1 MTTKTLQRRKFIGNG
16 LKGLAGVMLLQHLP
30 ASVMAEY
37 ASGKVTMPLGF
48 QTFPIRDL
56 LSKDFAGTLKMMAG
70 LGYRNV
76 EMCSPSGYVDAGFK
90 ALVPLKAE
98 ETRHIIEDA
107 GLVCPSCH
115 FTFGELKNNLDD
127 RIDYAKKLGMT
138 QMVCSS
144 FWLPKTATLQD
155 YLKACDELN
164 KIGEATKKAGLQMGY
179 HNHEMEFAIIDNVLI
194 YDAIMKE
201 LDGNLV
207 KMQFQTEV
215 INLGYKA
222 SDYFKKYPGRFI
234 SSHLSDWTADKK
246 QVPIGQGIIDWK
258 EFFATA
264 KTAGLHNYFVEM
276 DLNTYKDSAAYIK
289 SL

>member
-1 MTTKTLQRRKFIGNG
+1 MTTKTQQRRKFIGNG
-16 LKGLAGVMLLQHLP
+16 LKGLAGVVLLQHLP
-30 ASVMAEY
+30 SSVMAEF
-37 ASGKVTMPLGF
+37 ASGKVTIPLGF

-115 FTFGELKNNLDD
+115 FTFGELKNNLPD

-144 FWLPKTATLQD
+144 FWLPKTASLQD

-164 KIGEATKKAGLQMGY
+164 KIGETTKKAGLQMGY
-179 HNHEMEFAIIDNVLI
+179 HNHEMEFATIDNVLI
-194 YDAIMKE
+194 YDALMKE
-201 LDGNLV
+201 LDANLV

-222 SDYFKKYPGRFI
+222 S
-234 SSHLSDWTADKK
+234 
-246 QVPIGQGIIDWK
+246 
-258 EFFATA
+258 
-264 KTAGLHNYFVEM
+264 
-276 DLNTYKDSAAYIK
+276 
-289 SL
+289 